1 MNSKNSLD
9 VKTFSS
15 LSKIYLLALGIIA
28 FLVLISQIFIQHAL
42 SANDYDAQII
52 NIAGKQRMLSQKI
65 SKCILLLKSDIDI
78 NRDVESELNG
88 ALNQWI
94 SAHNLLRNNLINL
107 PKTSGKEHLENLYK
121 RVDVEIKELFKLS
134 EAILKAN
141 NTTDQT
147 SNEYIASFLKKE
159 PSFLEKMNAYVYGY
173 EKYAS
178 KKIKNIK
185 TVESVTFVLVLVLLL
200 FEILFLFK
208 PAARKI
214 KITIGELIKAKDS
227 AFDFADKAN
236 MAVKQKNETLT
247 ELQLLQ
253 KAINQTLFFARIDK
267 MGTILSTG
275 KRMQKIIDSQKNS
288 LRHIIFENIGLSIS
302 DQQILKELITAEKGA
317 LLHHEFK
324 VNLGANNIE
333 WLDISVFPFIKSKG
347 VTEYLFVCLDITKRK
362 KAQYKVEALNIEK
375 METERALQKSKAS
388 LIVEAQEEERKRI
401 AKDIHDSI
409 GQMLTA
415 LKFNLESLNVQQTDT
430 LETKINELKQHTK
443 NIILGVRMATFNL
456 TPPELLDYGITTA
469 IQKMVNQLNKFSD
482 AEIICENSI
491 EENIRFNTL
500 VETNLYRVT
509 QECINNSIKYAEASF
524 ILVSIKQTTDVLSI
538 SVTDNGKGFD
548 VQETTKKPKG
558 GSEGGMGLFFMKER
572 MEYINGR
579 VFINSSSTGTRVVI
593 NFPLITTTTL
603 SSESLT

>member
-1 MNSKNSLD
+1 MNSENSLD

-15 LSKIYLLALGIIA
+15 LSKIYLLALGSIA
-28 FLVLISQIFIQHAL
+28 FLVLISQIFIQRAL

-65 SKCILLLKSDIDI
+65 SKCVLLLRTDLII
-78 NRDVESELNG
+78 NRDVEKELKN
-88 ALNQWI
+88 ATKEWVN
-94 SAHNLLRNNLINL
+94 AHNLLRNNLINL
-107 PKTSGKEHLENLYK
+107 PKTSEKKHLEELYNK
-121 RVDVEIKELFKLS
+121 VDVDIKELFNLS
-134 EAILKAN
+134 QTIQKSKNLQSDNYN
-141 NTTDQT
+141 NTL
-147 SNEYIASFLKKE
+147 ISFLKKE
-159 PSFLEKMNAYVYGY
+159 PAFLEKMNAYVYGY

-185 TVESVTFVLVLVLLL
+185 TVESITFVLVLLLLL
-200 FEILFLFK
+200 FEIIFLFK

-214 KITIGELIKAKDS
+214 RTTIKELIVAKDN
-227 AFDFADKAN
+227 AFEFADKAN

-267 MGTILSTG
+267 TGTILSSG
-275 KRMQKIIDSQKNS
+275 KRMQQIIDRQHNAHK
-288 LRHIIFENIGLSIS
+288 HIIFENLGLTES

-324 VNLGANNIE
+324 VNLDANKIE

-347 VTEYLFVCLDITKRK
+347 ITEYLFVCLDITKRK
-362 KAQYKVEALNIEK
+362 KAQHKVEALNIEK

-415 LKFNLESLNVQQTDT
+415 LKFNLESLNVNQTDT
-430 LETKINELKQHTK
+430 LETRINELKQHTK

-482 AEIICENSI
+482 AKIVCENTI

-524 ILVSIKQTTDVLSI
+524 ILVSIKKTDDLLSI

-548 VQETTKKPKG
+548 VKEITQKPKG

-579 VFINSSSTGTRVVI
+579 VFINSSPTGTRVVI
-593 NFPLITTTTL
+593 NFPI
-603 SSESLT
+603 LTFPLENLT

>member
-1 MNSKNSLD
+1 MKSKDSLD

-28 FLVLISQIFIQHAL
+28 FLILISQIFIQRAL

-65 SKCILLLKSDIDI
+65 SKCILLLKTDIP
-78 NRDVESELNG
+78 VERNIEKELNT
-88 ALNQWI
+88 ALNEWI
-94 SAHNLLRNNLINL
+94 NSHNLLRNNLINL
-107 PKTSGKEHLENLYK
+107 PKTAGKKTLQKLYK
-121 RVDVEIKELFKLS
+121 EVDLEIKELFNLS
-134 EAILKAN
+134 QIIKSAIVKNKNVSDVATKSFLEKE
-141 NTTDQT
+141 
-147 SNEYIASFLKKE
+147 SSFLK
-159 PSFLEKMNAYVYGY
+159 KMNAYVYGY
-173 EKYAS
+173 ETYAS
-178 KKIKNIK
+178 EKIKNIK
-185 TVESVTFVLVLVLLL
+185 AVESITFVLVLVLLL

-214 KITIGELIKAKDS
+214 KTTIGELIAAKDN

-236 MAVKQKNETLT
+236 MAVKQKNETLA

-267 MGTILSTG
+267 NGTILSLG
-275 KRMQKIIDSQKNS
+275 KRMQEILDKQHGGHK
-288 LRHIIFENIGLSIS
+288 HIIFENLGLSES
-302 DQQILKELITAEKGA
+302 DQQVLRELITAEKGA

-324 VNLGANNIE
+324 VKLDSNNIE
-333 WLDISVFPFIKSKG
+333 WLDISVFPFIKAKG

-362 KAQYKVEALNIEK
+362 KAQHKVEALNLEK

-415 LKFNLESLNVQQTDT
+415 LKFNLESLNIQKTDA
-430 LETKINELKQHTK
+430 LESKIDLLKLHTK

-469 IQKMVNQLNKFSD
+469 IQKMVTQLNKFSK
-482 AEIICENSI
+482 AEIICENNI
-491 EENIRFNTL
+491 DENIRFNTL

-509 QECINNSIKYAEASF
+509 QECINNSIKYADASF
-524 ILVSIKQTTDVLSI
+524 ILVSIKKTTDLLSI

-548 VQETTKKPKG
+548 VKKTAKKPKG
-558 GSEGGMGLFFMKER
+558 GTEGGMGLFFMKER

-579 VFINSSSTGTRVVI
+579 VFINSAASGTRVVI
-593 NFPLITTTTL
+593 NFPLKTTTL
-603 SSESLT
+603 LN